1 MGSQGSSRR
10 SNFIIQGG
18 ILATAGI
25 ISRLIGLLYR
35 VPLTNIIG
43 DEGNG
48 LYAAAFQIYSI
59 MLLISSYSLPL
70 AVSKLVSSR
79 VGKGQY
85 KNARKIF
92 RGALLFALI
101 SGGAVALIVFF
112 GADFFSGTIMTE
124 PKSAIALRI
133 LCPTLLI
140 VALMG
145 VMRGYFQGMG
155 TMMPTAI
162 SQIFEQIVNAVMSI
176 VAATYLFSYG
186 TKVATL
192 LRDDSYASAY
202 GAAGG
207 TLGTGAG
214 ALMGL
219 IFLALVLLSQN
230 RVLKRQMNKDSSRY
244 AESYG
249 QIFRVLF
256 LTILPVI
263 MSAAIYNISDPL
275 DQSIF
280 NYIMTKNG
288 MGDIQTAYWG
298 MFSGKYRVLTNVPIA
313 LASAISASMMPTLTQ
328 CIEDGEYRAAKH
340 KVGTATRFTMILAI
354 PCAVGLSVLGEPILS
369 MLFTGEISIPAKLM
383 QVGSI
388 SVVFYSLS
396 TLTNGVLQGIGRMNI
411 PVKNAAIALVLHLA
425 SLYVMLEF
433 FDLKLY
439 AVVISCIIF
448 ALTMCILNGLSI
460 RKHLRYSQEVK
471 RTFIIPSIAAAVMGA
486 VCWLVHMLFSLFL
499 SIVPA
504 TLLSIAIGAILY
516 FVILIG
522 LKGIKESELRN
533 LPCGNAIV
541 ALARFCRL
549 M

>member
-1 MGSQGSSRR
+1 MGSQRNSRK

-25 ISRLIGLLYR
+25 ITRLIGLLYR

-79 VGKGQY
+79 IGKGQY
-85 KNARKIF
+85 RNARKIF

-101 SGGAVALIVFF
+101 SGGIVALVVFF
-112 GADFFSGTIMTE
+112 GADFFSGTLMTE
-124 PKSAIALRI
+124 PKSAIALRV
-133 LCPTLLI
+133 LGPTLLV

-162 SQIFEQIVNAVMSI
+162 SQILEQIVNAVMSI
-176 VAATYLFSYG
+176 VAATYLFAYG
-186 TKVATL
+186 TKVAAL
-192 LRDDSYASAY
+192 LRDDSFAAAY

-230 RVLKRQMNKDSSRY
+230 RTFKKQMNKDTSRY
-244 AESYG
+244 MESYG
-249 QIFRVLF
+249 QIFKILL

-275 DQSIF
+275 DQGIF
-280 NYIMTKNG
+280 NYVMTKNG
-288 MGDIQTAYWG
+288 MGEIQTAYWG

-328 CIEDGEYRAAKH
+328 CMEFGEYRAAKH
-340 KVGTATRFTMILAI
+340 KVSTATRFTMILAI
-354 PCAVGLSVLGEPILS
+354 PCAVGLAVLGKPILS
-369 MLFTGEISIPAKLM
+369 MLFTGEIDIPAKLL
-383 QVGSI
+383 QCGSI
-388 SVVFYSLS
+388 SVVLYSLS
-396 TLTNGVLQGIGRMNI
+396 TLTNGVLQGIDKLHI
-411 PVKNAAIALVLHLA
+411 PVRNAAIALVIHLA
-425 SLYVMLEF
+425 SLYLMLEQ
-433 FDLKLY
+433 FDMKLY
-439 AVVISCIIF
+439 AVVFSCIIF
-448 ALTMCILNGLSI
+448 ALVMCILNGLSI
-460 RKHLRYSQEVK
+460 RKHLRYTQEVK
-471 RTFIIPSIAAAVMGA
+471 RTFIIPTISAAVMGL
-486 VCWLVHMLFSLFL
+486 VCWLVNLLFSMFL
-499 SIVPA
+499 SVVPA
-504 TLLSIAIGAILY
+504 TMLSILIGVIVY

-533 LPCGNAIV
+533 IPCGGAVV
-541 ALARFCRL
+541 AVAKLLHL

>member
-1 MGSQGSSRR
+1 MGSQRNSRR
-10 SNFIIQGG
+10 SNFIVQGG

-79 VGKGQY
+79 AAKGQY

-92 RGALLFALI
+92 RGAFIFALI
-101 SGGAVALIVFF
+101 SGGVVTVIVFF
-112 GADFFSGTIMTE
+112 GADFFAGTLMTE
-124 PKSAIALRI
+124 AKSAVALRV
-133 LCPTLLI
+133 LGPALLI

-162 SQIFEQIVNAVMSI
+162 SQILEQIVNAVMSI
-176 VAATYLFSYG
+176 MAAKFLFQYG
-186 TKVATL
+186 TKVAAL
-192 LRDDSYASAY
+192 LRDDSYAAAY

-207 TLGTGAG
+207 TFGTVAG

-219 IFLALVLLSQN
+219 LFLFLVLLSRN
-230 RVLKRQMNKDSSRY
+230 RTFKKQMNKDAGRY
-244 AESYG
+244 IESYG
-249 QIFRVLF
+249 QIFRVLL

-288 MGDIQTAYWG
+288 MGDIQTSYWG

-313 LASAISASMMPTLTQ
+313 LASSISASMMPTLTQ
-328 CIEDGEYRAAKH
+328 CMEEQEYRAAKH
-340 KVGTATRFTMILAI
+340 KVSTATRFTMILAI
-354 PCAVGLSVLGEPILS
+354 PCAVGLSVLGKPILS
-369 MLFTGEISIPAKLM
+369 MLFTGEIDLPAKLL

-396 TLTNGVLQGIGRMNI
+396 TLTNGVLQGIDKMNI
-411 PVKNAAIALVLHLA
+411 PVRNAAIALIIHLV
-425 SLYVMLEF
+425 SLFVMLEY

-439 AVVISCIIF
+439 AVVFSCIIF
-448 ALTMCILNGLSI
+448 A
-460 RKHLRYSQEVK
+460 
-471 RTFIIPSIAAAVMGA
+471 FIM
-486 VCWLVHMLFSLFL
+486 
-499 SIVPA
+499 
-504 TLLSIAIGAILY
+504 
-516 FVILIG
+516 
-522 LKGIKESELRN
+522 
-533 LPCGNAIV
+533 
-541 ALARFCRL
+541 
-549 M
+549 

>member
-1 MGSQGSSRR
+1 MGSQGNSRR
-10 SNFIIQGG
+10 SNFIVQGG

-92 RGALLFALI
+92 RGALLFALM
-101 SGGAVALIVFF
+101 SGGLVALVVFF
-112 GADFFSGTIMTE
+112 GADFFSGTLMTE
-124 PKSAIALRI
+124 PKSAIALRV
-133 LCPTLLI
+133 LGPALLI

-145 VMRGYFQGMG
+145 VLRGYFQGMG
-155 TMMPTAI
+155 TMLPTAI
-162 SQIFEQIVNAVMSI
+162 SQILEQLVNAVMSI
-176 VAATYLFSYG
+176 MAAKYLFTYGLKVAA
-186 TKVATL
+186 L

-207 TLGTGAG
+207 TFGTGAG
-214 ALMGL
+214 ALTGL
-219 IFLALVLLSQN
+219 LLLALILLTQN
-230 RVLKRQMNKDSSRY
+230 RTLKRQMNKDSGRY
-244 AESYG
+244 MESYG
-249 QIFRVLF
+249 QIFRVLL

-288 MGDIQTAYWG
+288 MGDIQTSYWG

-313 LASAISASMMPTLTQ
+313 LASAISSSMMPTLTQ
-328 CIEDGEYRAAKH
+328 CIEEREYRAAKH
-340 KVGTATRFTMILAI
+340 KVSTATRFTMILAI

-369 MLFTGEISIPAKLM
+369 MMFTGEISIPAKLL
-383 QVGSI
+383 QIGSI

-396 TLTNGVLQGIGRMNI
+396 TLTNGVLQGIDRMNI
-411 PVKNAAIALVLHLA
+411 PVRNAAIALVIHLA
-425 SLYVMLEF
+425 SLYVMLEY

-439 AVVISCIIF
+439 AVVFSCIIF
-448 ALTMCILNGLSI
+448 AFFMCVLNGLSI
-460 RKHLRYSQEVK
+460 KKYLHYTQEVK
-471 RTFIIPSIAAAVMGA
+471 RTFIIPILSALVMGL
-486 VCWLVHMLFSLFL
+486 VCWLVHMLFSMFL
-499 SIVPA
+499 SVVPA
-504 TLLSIAIGAILY
+504 TLLSIGIGALVY
-516 FVILIG
+516 FVVLIG
-522 LKGIKESELRN
+522 LKGIKESELRG
-533 LPCGNAIV
+533 LPCGGAIV
-541 ALARFCRL
+541 ALAKLCRL

>member
-1 MGSQGSSRR
+1 MGSQGNSRR
-10 SNFIIQGG
+10 SNFIVQGG

-79 VGKGQY
+79 VAKGQY
-85 KNARKIF
+85 RNARKIF

-101 SGGAVALIVFF
+101 SGGAVAVIVFF
-112 GADFFSGTIMTE
+112 GADFFAGTLMTE
-124 PKSAIALRI
+124 PKSAVALRV
-133 LCPTLLI
+133 LGPALLI

-145 VMRGYFQGMG
+145 VLRGYFQGMG

-162 SQIFEQIVNAVMSI
+162 SQILEQIVNAVMSI
-176 VAATYLFSYG
+176 LAATYLFQYG
-186 TKVATL
+186 TKVAAL
-192 LRDDSYASAY
+192 LRDNSYAAAY

-219 IFLALVLLSQN
+219 FFLFLVLLSQN
-230 RVLKRQMNKDSSRY
+230 RVLKRQMNKDTGRY
-244 AESYG
+244 MESYG
-249 QIFRVLF
+249 QIFRVLL

-288 MGDIQTAYWG
+288 MGDIQTSYWG

-313 LASAISASMMPTLTQ
+313 LASSISASMMPTLTQ
-328 CIEDGEYRAAKH
+328 CMEEREYRAAKH
-340 KVGTATRFTMILAI
+340 KVSTATRFTMILAI
-354 PCAVGLSVLGEPILS
+354 PCAVGLSVLGKPILS
-369 MLFTGEISIPAKLM
+369 MLFTGEIDIPAKLL
-383 QVGSI
+383 QIGSI

-396 TLTNGVLQGIGRMNI
+396 TLTNGILQGIDKMNI
-411 PVKNAAIALVLHLA
+411 PVRNAAIALLIHLA
-425 SLYVMLEF
+425 SLYVMLEYF
-433 FDLKLY
+433 NLKLY
-439 AVVISCIIF
+439 AVVFSCIIF
-448 ALTMCILNGLSI
+448 AFTMCVLNGLSI
-460 RKHLRYSQEVK
+460 KKHLHYTQEIK
-471 RTFIIPSIAAAVMGA
+471 RTFVIPVIAAAVMGI
-486 VCWLVHMLFSLFL
+486 VCWLMHLLFSLFL
-499 SIVPA
+499 SIVPS
-504 TLLSIAIGAILY
+504 TLLSIAIGALVY
-516 FVILIG
+516 FAVLIA

-533 LPCGNAIV
+533 IPMGGGIV
-541 ALARFCRL
+541 AIAKLFRL